1 LLISEKAIAFS
12 WFGGLR
18 EWRYCNTLTIL
29 KQRHTGERIAWLHRI
44 PTNWER
50 VMTFTSLLSLEQIIA
65 MKEPFAAVEITDA
78 DFNRI
83 ENIGDL
89 IRHIEIL
96 DERRQH

>member
-1 LLISEKAIAFS
+1 
-12 WFGGLR
+12 
-18 EWRYCNTLTIL
+18 
-29 KQRHTGERIAWLHRI
+29 
-44 PTNWER
+44 
-50 VMTFTSLLSLEQIIA
+50 MTFTSLLSLEQIIA

-78 DFNRI
+78 DCNRI

>member
-1 LLISEKAIAFS
+1 MRRNRDADFLLGFLPRGVALLQHSHNSETAPH
-12 WFGGLR
+12 
-18 EWRYCNTLTIL
+18 WRADCLVASHSN
-29 KQRHTGERIAWLHRI
+29 
-44 PTNWER
+44 NWER

-89 IRHIEIL
+89 IRHIEIS

>member
-1 LLISEKAIAFS
+1 VTQTFCWVFFRE
-12 WFGGLR
+12 

>member
-65 MKEPFAAVEITDA
+65 MKDPFAAVEITDA

>member
-1 LLISEKAIAFS
+1 MT
-12 WFGGLR
+12 
-18 EWRYCNTLTIL
+18 NT
-29 KQRHTGERIAWLHRI
+29 
-44 PTNWER
+44 N
-50 VMTFTSLLSLEQIIA
+50 LLSLEQISA
-65 MKEPFAAVEITDA
+65 MKEPFAAVEITKA